1 MRKFKNM
8 YQTETS
14 LNPNLD
20 TFTVSTEGAG
30 VGTGAEK
37 SFMWLWKFYLKFI
50 PNWKL
55 VLFLMEKAA
64 IKCSDD
70 ITNEG
75 ENYKWLWNSFTF
87 TPVDSKPQHVMYSK
101 AGCQEMKVSQLWQL
115 ETKYHHWMIKKV
127 FFGVF
132 LWFFFLEALK
142 EKKLD
147 YSTGNFSLNPFQP
160 HFLTIYSNHKNSSPV

>member
-1 MRKFKNM
+1 MQVLVQVQKRTLCDYENFIW
-8 YQTETS
+8 S
-14 LNPNLD
+14 
-20 TFTVSTEGAG
+20 
-30 VGTGAEK
+30 
-37 SFMWLWKFYLKFI
+37 FI

-115 ETKYHHWMIKKV
+115 ETKYHHWMIKKG
-127 FFGVF
+127 FFCVF
-132 LWFFFLEALK
+132 LCFFPGSFK
-142 EKKLD
+142 RKKAGLFNWQFQSEPLSAPFSD
-147 YSTGNFSLNPFQP
+147 YLQQP
-160 HFLTIYSNHKNSSPV
+160 

>member
-1 MRKFKNM
+1 MQVLVQVQKRALCDYENFIW
-8 YQTETS
+8 S
-14 LNPNLD
+14 
-20 TFTVSTEGAG
+20 
-30 VGTGAEK
+30 
-37 SFMWLWKFYLKFI
+37 FI

-115 ETKYHHWMIKKV
+115 ETKYHHWMIKKG
-127 FFGVF
+127 FFCVF